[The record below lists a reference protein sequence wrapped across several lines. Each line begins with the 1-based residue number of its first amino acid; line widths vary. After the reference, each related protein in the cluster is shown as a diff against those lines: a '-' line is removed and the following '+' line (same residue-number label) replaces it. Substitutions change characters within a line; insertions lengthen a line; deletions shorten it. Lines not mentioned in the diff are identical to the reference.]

1 MTVPESFA
9 VPGDTRLRK
18 HAHDCGHICV
28 VLDGGFVEHDR
39 HGWRD
44 VGAGTV
50 RVSGSAR
57 HDIDFSPGGATCLVM
72 EVDAAVALPSS
83 ARFFEN
89 DLELARIARNI
100 GSTARRH
107 DPASKVLTDDLTTE
121 FLAQI
126 SRRLT
131 GKTACP
137 PPWLERTRSLIHD
150 SAGIASVEALAK
162 EAGVHR
168 VHLART
174 FRDHYGVAVTR
185 YARSVRVQ
193 TALALLASTQ
203 LPLSRLAAES
213 GYADQSHLTREVRAA
228 TGRTPAAIRS
238 MLHPFKTA
246 HE

>member
-1 MTVPESFA
+1 MGIPESFA
-9 VPGDTRLRK
+9 VPGDTRFRK
-18 HAHDCGHICV
+18 HTHESGHICV
-28 VLDGGFVEHDR
+28 VLDGGFVERDG

-44 VGAGTV
+44 VSAGTA

-72 EVDAAVALPSS
+72 EIDAPIALPSS

-89 DLELARIARNI
+89 DLELGRIARRI
-100 GSTARRH
+100 GSAVH
-107 DPASKVLTDDLTTE
+107 QNDPASKVLTDDLTTE

-126 SRRLT
+126 SRRLI
-131 GKTACP
+131 GKTASP
-137 PPWLERTRSLIHD
+137 PPWLERTRNLIHD
-150 SAGIASVEALAK
+150 TAGSASVEALAR

-193 TALALLASTQ
+193 SALSLLTSTH

-228 TGRTPAAIRS
+228 TGATPGAIRS
-238 MLHPFKTA
+238 MLHPFKTP